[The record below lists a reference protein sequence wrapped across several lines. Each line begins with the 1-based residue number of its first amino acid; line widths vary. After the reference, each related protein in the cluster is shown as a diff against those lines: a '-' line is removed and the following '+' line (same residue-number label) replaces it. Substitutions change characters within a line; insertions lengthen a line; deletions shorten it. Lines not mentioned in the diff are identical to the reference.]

1 MGDVMKNCKFINELN
16 RLRKSSSDSID
27 NVEKFDQFKSYMHV
41 VRKMEEDLKGLL
53 RKVNASGKKTLVLLC
68 GSAGDGKSHLLSYL
82 KNLDEEH
89 LIDDYFVY
97 NDATESSAPSKT
109 AIETLIEFLSDY
121 RDENLASL
129 GQNVILAINLGVLS
143 NFIDSKYADHFCTLR
158 KYIENSDILT
168 SRVNNNEYDCESNFQ
183 HISFSDYNLYSLSA
197 EGIHADYIE
206 KLLEKVFIADEENL
220 FYKTYS
226 KECLNCSLAKK
237 CPVKLNYDYMKDKK
251 RQRFVAEL
259 LVKTII
265 QDKMILTTREILNF
279 IYDII
284 VSPRFSVNH
293 FHNLCIDNSAYLKEF
308 VKQITPALL
317 FESADITAL
326 MNMLKRHD
334 PLLLRIEKEIVS
346 QKAIYGQIR
355 NFYTSDKV
363 VLEKKELKVP
373 EKLAKAYTELLSA
386 FEEEKTIPTLAYLGG
401 GLKSFV
407 SAYIEAFKDCYASL
421 QDGEILSPEQ
431 ESALQIGTIE
441 VGRNA
446 EEILF
451 TPFHPLNLAYQLS
464 LLEETGIENA
474 TDVII
479 ERLNSVN
486 LLPYIQKNRRIYKVS
501 DELYSQEWKYYAPVE
516 NKKYRGGRRYVPRLV
531 EEKISEFIS
540 HFRYIFDDINNKT
553 VRINLINMG
562 DCSEVFL
569 GLAQFLVHAINR
581 NADIDKLVKFGKM
594 FWRQ

>member
-1 MGDVMKNCKFINELN
+1 MKNCKFINELN

-109 AIETLIEFLSDY
+109 AIETLNEFLSDY

>member
-109 AIETLIEFLSDY
+109 AIETLNEFLSDY

-308 VKQITPALL
+308 VKQITPPEDYEKFRNVSEELIDSIYGNAPEEIKEIYKNVIWSLLMKMNVPTEEARELMGEIGGRGMGYL
-317 FESADITAL
+317 FENMEKMDIQAERRNTQ
-326 MNMLKRHD
+326 R
-334 PLLLRIEKEIVS
+334 EKERAD
-346 QKAIYGQIR
+346 KAEKEKHQ
-355 NFYTSDKV
+355 
-363 VLEKKELKVP
+363 LELEILRLKQ
-373 EKLAKAYTELLSA
+373 ELAK
-386 FEEEKTIPTLAYLGG
+386 
-401 GLKSFV
+401 
-407 SAYIEAFKDCYASL
+407 
-421 QDGEILSPEQ
+421 QQ
-431 ESALQIGTIE
+431 
-441 VGRNA
+441 
-446 EEILF
+446 
-451 TPFHPLNLAYQLS
+451 
-464 LLEETGIENA
+464 NA
-474 TDVII
+474 TG
-479 ERLNSVN
+479 N
-486 LLPYIQKNRRIYKVS
+486 
-501 DELYSQEWKYYAPVE
+501 
-516 NKKYRGGRRYVPRLV
+516 
-531 EEKISEFIS
+531 
-540 HFRYIFDDINNKT
+540 
-553 VRINLINMG
+553 
-562 DCSEVFL
+562 
-569 GLAQFLVHAINR
+569 
-581 NADIDKLVKFGKM
+581 
-594 FWRQ
+594 

>member
-109 AIETLIEFLSDY
+109 AIETLNEFLSDY

-334 PLLLRIEKEIVS
+334 PLLLRSEEADEAAVSYYVSSNVSQEIKRVFENSPYYSVICDDNMLEKINTDKTIKANFYSLVARMETLDKGVASEETYKNYLQDLYWYNSGMFRKLNRVYALVEKAVMQWCNGDEEGNCCLEKRGGFSLYEKIEMVPKAENVPYLEEKE
-346 QKAIYGQIR
+346 
-355 NFYTSDKV
+355 
-363 VLEKKELKVP
+363 ELQRFIPSITV
-373 EKLAKAYTELLSA
+373 A
-386 FEEEKTIPTLAYLGG
+386 FEG
-401 GLKSFV
+401 
-407 SAYIEAFKDCYASL
+407 
-421 QDGEILSPEQ
+421 
-431 ESALQIGTIE
+431 
-441 VGRNA
+441 
-446 EEILF
+446 
-451 TPFHPLNLAYQLS
+451 
-464 LLEETGIENA
+464 
-474 TDVII
+474 
-479 ERLNSVN
+479 
-486 LLPYIQKNRRIYKVS
+486 KN
-501 DELYSQEWKYYAPVE
+501 
-516 NKKYRGGRRYVPRLV
+516 
-531 EEKISEFIS
+531 EEKIKLDIDYSLYELLDKLNRGYIQTANDRNNHAEFIS
-540 HFRYIFDDINNKT
+540 F
-553 VRINLINMG
+553 
-562 DCSEVFL
+562 
-569 GLAQFLVHAINR
+569 INR
-581 NADIDKLVKFGKM
+581 ILQTGSLDKTLTILSGNGTKASIAKRMFGYKFKVVK
-594 FWRQ
+594 

>member
-109 AIETLIEFLSDY
+109 AIETLNEFLSDY

>member
-109 AIETLIEFLSDY
+109 AIETLNEFLSDY

-540 HFRYIFDDINNKT
+540 HFRYIFDDINNGK
-553 VRINLINMG
+553 
-562 DCSEVFL
+562 D
-569 GLAQFLVHAINR
+569 QFNKYGRL
-581 NADIDKLVKFGKM
+581 
-594 FWRQ
+594 

>member
-68 GSAGDGKSHLLSYL
+68 GSACDGKSHLLSYL

-109 AIETLIEFLSDY
+109 AIETLNEFLSDY

>member
-109 AIETLIEFLSDY
+109 AIETLNEFLSDY

-334 PLLLRIEKEIVS
+334 PLLLRSEEADEAAVSYYVSSNVS
-346 QKAIYGQIR
+346 QEIKRVFENSPYYSVICDDNMLEKINTDKTIKA
-355 NFYTSDKV
+355 NFYSLVARMETLDK
-363 VLEKKELKVP
+363 
-373 EKLAKAYTELLSA
+373 
-386 FEEEKTIPTLAYLGG
+386 GM
-401 GLKSFV
+401 
-407 SAYIEAFKDCYASL
+407 AS
-421 QDGEILSPEQ
+421 
-431 ESALQIGTIE
+431 
-441 VGRNA
+441 
-446 EEILF
+446 
-451 TPFHPLNLAYQLS
+451 
-464 LLEETGIENA
+464 EETYK
-474 TDVII
+474 
-479 ERLNSVN
+479 NSS
-486 LLPYIQKNRRIYKVS
+486 KT
-501 DELYSQEWKYYAPVE
+501 LYLYVFFTSSIFLQSSSFISKIE
-516 NKKYRGGRRYVPRLV
+516 NKK
-531 EEKISEFIS
+531 
-540 HFRYIFDDINNKT
+540 
-553 VRINLINMG
+553 
-562 DCSEVFL
+562 
-569 GLAQFLVHAINR
+569 
-581 NADIDKLVKFGKM
+581 
-594 FWRQ
+594 

>member
-109 AIETLIEFLSDY
+109 AIETLNEFLSDY

-226 KECLNCSLAKK
+226 KECLNCSLAK
-237 CPVKLNYDYMKDKK
+237 
-251 RQRFVAEL
+251 
-259 LVKTII
+259 
-265 QDKMILTTREILNF
+265 
-279 IYDII
+279 
-284 VSPRFSVNH
+284 SV
-293 FHNLCIDNSAYLKEF
+293 
-308 VKQITPALL
+308 
-317 FESADITAL
+317 
-326 MNMLKRHD
+326 
-334 PLLLRIEKEIVS
+334 
-346 QKAIYGQIR
+346 
-355 NFYTSDKV
+355 
-363 VLEKKELKVP
+363 
-373 EKLAKAYTELLSA
+373 LS
-386 FEEEKTIPTLAYLGG
+386 
-401 GLKSFV
+401 
-407 SAYIEAFKDCYASL
+407 
-421 QDGEILSPEQ
+421 
-431 ESALQIGTIE
+431 
-441 VGRNA
+441 N
-446 EEILF
+446 
-451 TPFHPLNLAYQLS
+451 
-464 LLEETGIENA
+464 
-474 TDVII
+474 
-479 ERLNSVN
+479 
-486 LLPYIQKNRRIYKVS
+486 
-501 DELYSQEWKYYAPVE
+501 
-516 NKKYRGGRRYVPRLV
+516 
-531 EEKISEFIS
+531 
-540 HFRYIFDDINNKT
+540 
-553 VRINLINMG
+553 
-562 DCSEVFL
+562 
-569 GLAQFLVHAINR
+569 
-581 NADIDKLVKFGKM
+581 
-594 FWRQ
+594 

>member
-109 AIETLIEFLSDY
+109 AIETLNEFLSDY

-355 NFYTSDKV
+355 NFYTSDRV

>member
-109 AIETLIEFLSDY
+109 AIETLNEFLSDY

-334 PLLLRIEKEIVS
+334 PLLLRSEEADEAAVSYYVSSNVS
-346 QKAIYGQIR
+346 QEIKRVFENSPYYSVICDD
-355 NFYTSDKV
+355 NM
-363 VLEKKELKVP
+363 LEKIN
-373 EKLAKAYTELLSA
+373 TD
-386 FEEEKTIPTLAYLGG
+386 KTIKAN
-401 GLKSFV
+401 F
-407 SAYIEAFKDCYASL
+407 E
-421 QDGEILSPEQ
+421 
-431 ESALQIGTIE
+431 
-441 VGRNA
+441 
-446 EEILF
+446 
-451 TPFHPLNLAYQLS
+451 PL
-464 LLEETGIENA
+464 
-474 TDVII
+474 
-479 ERLNSVN
+479 
-486 LLPYIQKNRRIYKVS
+486 
-501 DELYSQEWKYYAPVE
+501 PV
-516 NKKYRGGRRYVPRLV
+516 K
-531 EEKISEFIS
+531 
-540 HFRYIFDDINNKT
+540 
-553 VRINLINMG
+553 
-562 DCSEVFL
+562 
-569 GLAQFLVHAINR
+569 
-581 NADIDKLVKFGKM
+581 
-594 FWRQ
+594 